1 MLATHE
7 RPLVGAHERISS
19 IKLDDLASLQ
29 KPSFESRTARLPLP
43 FPQPIEHAQHHQ
55 SDDHHDN
62 ARNERVEVE
71 LVGMAFARRDDG
83 HRLRM
88 KVALAFMIGA
98 HEMERATHLQD
109 GARSTIL
116 AERVDLRCR
125 FVAHIHRDRRRIALR
140 GKRDPPMP
148 PRHAGTDAVADDLA
162 CYLHG
167 LIVVIGIGAAEVDD
181 GRVVDERAVGQLL
194 RCLLYT
200 SPSPRDRQKSRMPS
214 SA

>member
-1 MLATHE
+1 
-7 RPLVGAHERISS
+7 
-19 IKLDDLASLQ
+19 
-29 KPSFESRTARLPLP
+29 
-43 FPQPIEHAQHHQ
+43 
-55 SDDHHDN
+55 
-62 ARNERVEVE
+62 
-71 LVGMAFARRDDG
+71 
-83 HRLRM
+83 
-88 KVALAFMIGA
+88 MIGA

-194 RCLLYT
+194 RVHRIVALGRLIGMRGSRQRKHRRKQHGQHRDET
-200 SPSPRDRQKSRMPS
+200 HERNRQRQRLTGSPPHDFNTRLFGLSDTIISATRANRVTNSRRPAHICAM
-214 SA
+214 